1 MQVKQELVI
10 SLNKAIDCI
19 KKKNWLELN
28 KLISASPEILDLTI
42 AQTLNNFSSHFEI
55 APTLLYYIQQFLDET
70 KACEHV
76 FINIMQDSNWELTD
90 LIFANTPFTYAVAT
104 GNTHAI
110 NLMFNYIKES
120 KPELL
125 TKENQNW
132 EDAKNTP
139 LLLAIKNA
147 DKETAHTLIPYY
159 KKEDLLC
166 VSSQRNSALH
176 LACYTKMHGIV
187 LAIVERAQEI
197 GCIDEVL
204 TQLNGKLFTAYE
216 LYKAQFTRP
225 RGYFKNNV
233 YVMGREIHLHLTEF
247 YEEIGKHRFNYE
259 MNSDKDVNQK
269 ILESLSP
276 SPERALKQAISV
288 DTLIS
293 MYETPE
299 TSDENKAW
307 IAIPDSKKGT
317 IIPKIQGDN
326 GGDFDNGW
334 KVHISVDPLVI
345 DAAALLIAKILNMDG
360 MPRVCVQF
368 AGKELAQSGQASK
381 QVALCF
387 YEDELENTEKIAQ
400 LLNTIEMYFYING
413 IRVDDRKINSNQKDT
428 STTWDA
434 CILDEL
440 EQPTRFNY
448 RNENCTVLEDCL
460 FSETANELK
469 NGLPSHYVVVKD
481 NYILQDKGAQVKQ
494 SYYLAQRNYGNGH
507 CPVEFHDLTV
517 EEKQND
523 NAKYFKDPFEKITI
537 KSIKLLDAE
546 ERKNNL
552 DWNILTLKQKA
563 TISQMTP
570 KEYKVPSSD
579 YWATLSLSEREALLE
594 IKNKSSSNVIN
605 NSMFFANNIEE
616 NSEKSKAL
624 VEKIN
629 TKLGDYYT
637 LIDKEKNAIFY
648 TNEGKITLWTSKCNV
663 LLAAREVLNNQ
674 SSILLKQAEEDNVGW
689 EIGKEAVVLVNE
701 VKNLKNIPLNWDDLD
716 LSMHGFH

>member
-28 KLISASPEILDLTI
+28 KLISVSPEILDLTI

-55 APTLLYYIQQFLDET
+55 APTLLYYMQQFIDET
-70 KACEHV
+70 NACEHV
-76 FINIMQDSNWELTD
+76 FIKIMQDSNWELTD
-90 LIFANTPFTYAVAT
+90 PIFANTPFTYAVAT
-104 GNTHAI
+104 GNAHAI
-110 NLMFNYIKES
+110 NLMFNYIKEN

-147 DKETAHTLIPYY
+147 DKHTALNLIPYY
-159 KKEDLLC
+159 NKEALLR
-166 VSSQRNSALH
+166 VSRQTNSALH
-176 LACYTKMHGIV
+176 LACYTKMNSIV
-187 LAIVERAQEI
+187 LALVERAQELD
-197 GCIDEVL
+197 CMDEVL
-204 TQLNGKLFTAYE
+204 TQLNSKLFTAYE

-233 YVMGREIHLHLTEF
+233 YVMGREIHLHLIEF
-247 YEEIGKHRFNYE
+247 NEEIGKHRFNYE

-307 IAIPDSKKGT
+307 IVIPDSKVGT
-317 IIPKIQGDN
+317 IISKIQGDN

-334 KVHISVDPLVI
+334 KMHISVDPLVI
-345 DAAALLIAKILNMDG
+345 DAAALLIAKILNMEG
-360 MPRVCVQF
+360 MPRVSVQF

-428 STTWDA
+428 STKWDA

-448 RNENCTVLEDCL
+448 RNEYCTVLEECL
-460 FSETANELK
+460 FSETANA
-469 NGLPSHYVVVKD
+469 ND
-481 NYILQDKGAQVKQ
+481 NYILQDKGALVKQ
-494 SYYLAQRNYGNGH
+494 SYYLAQRNYGKGH

-546 ERKNNL
+546 ERKHNL

-594 IKNKSSSNVIN
+594 IKNKSSSNFIN
-605 NSMFFANNIEE
+605 NSMFFANN
-616 NSEKSKAL
+616 SKTL

-629 TKLGDYYT
+629 AKLGYYYT

-663 LLAAREVLNNQ
+663 LLAAREVLNNE
-674 SSILLKQAEEDNVGW
+674 SSILLKRAEEENVGW
-689 EIGKEAVVLVNE
+689 EIGKEAIALVNE
-701 VKNLKNIPLNWDDLD
+701 VKTLKNIPLNWDDLD
-716 LSMHGFH
+716 FSMQGFH